1 MGYEKK
7 SRVRFLGHVYPRQTC
22 IATHVQV
29 ECFPG
34 VSSPWPL
41 TPGSII
47 SPSHPHGHGIARCG
61 LVVYFSAALAMA
73 SLLASASERT
83 LPCLPFCSSVLVSL
97 SVEAPGTCFSTDLP
111 LGETQVHETAT
122 LSSETGLVLQGPAH
136 RAGSN
141 RQVAVVAR
149 TMSENQLSKMLFF
162 GDTYVRPAA
171 FQAAVILNG
180 VEGGNGSIEGG
191 ENGFG

>member
-1 MGYEKK
+1 MEYEKK

-47 SPSHPHGHGIARCG
+47 SPSHPHNHGIARCE

-73 SLLASASERT
+73 SLLASASERG
-83 LPCLPFCSSVLVSL
+83 LPCLPFYLSILVSF
-97 SVEAPGTCFSTDLP
+97 SVEAPRTRLSTDLP
-111 LGETQVHETAT
+111 LGETKVHETAT
-122 LSSETGLVLQGPAH
+122 LSSKTGLVLQGPAH
-136 RAGSN
+136 RAGGN

-149 TMSENQLSKMLFF
+149 TMSEINCRRFF
-162 GDTYVRPAA
+162 FSAA
-171 FQAAVILNG
+171 RT
-180 VEGGNGSIEGG
+180 
-191 ENGFG
+191 